1 MVTWDLLRGN
11 RHRLQG
17 VAVIKG
23 IVRYRHQ
30 GGGQRNARQTGGIYE
45 KSEITVLLPDTI
57 LLLILFILP

>member
-30 GGGQRNARQTGGIYE
+30 GGGQHDAHQVIVRCNKMTTKNE
-45 KSEITVLLPDTI
+45 KSL
-57 LLLILFILP
+57 